1 MALGHTFYHKTI
13 RKMVVLF
20 GALFNDINV
29 RKFDEQGN
37 EIKRYKVPISYAP
50 KEKTLARVESGGI
63 RGRQT
68 AIPLPVMSFEM
79 TGLNYDPERKTS
91 SAAKI
96 AAPATATSKQSFYA
110 PTPYTFDFSL
120 YIYAQNAEDSTQI
133 LEQILPYFRPHFTV
147 SIQELEDVPD
157 LKRDI
162 PIRLES
168 ITSEDTYEGD
178 FESRRAIIYT
188 LSFTVEGN
196 IYGKISDQG
205 IITKA
210 FIDIWNTPDFA
221 EDTELAYVDA
231 EVQPDGAQPSDANY
245 TEEVIISEAPFDGTE
260 RT

>member
-20 GALFNDINV
+20 GSLFNDINV
-29 RKFDEQGN
+29 RRFDANGD
-37 EIKRYKVPISYAP
+37 EIKRFKVPVSYAP

-79 TGLNYDPERKTS
+79 TGLNFDPERKVSNASKIVAPS
-91 SAAKI
+91 SS
-96 AAPATATSKQSFYA
+96 TSKRNFYS
-110 PTPYTFDFSL
+110 PTPYLFDFSL
-120 YIYAQNAEDSTQI
+120 YVYANNQEDATQI

-147 SIQELEDVPD
+147 SIQELEDVPE

-162 PIRLES
+162 PIRLDS
-168 ITSEDTYEGD
+168 ISSEDSYDGD
-178 FESRRAIIYT
+178 FESRRAIVYT
-188 LSFTVEGN
+188 LNFTLEGN
-196 IYGKISDQG
+196 IYGQVSDTG

-210 FIDIWNTPDFA
+210 FVDIWNTPDFA

-231 EVQPDGAQPSDANY
+231 EVTPSGAQPSDSNY
-245 TEEVIISEAPFDGTE
+245 EEEVTISEAPFDGTE